1 MARRER
7 QGVWLPAARA
17 LLYPAMWVSGPRL
30 FLGLEHIPDEG
41 PAIVVA
47 NHISYIDPLY
57 DAIFMDRAGR
67 IPRFMAKDAVFGMPV
82 IGKLANE
89 LDQIPVHR
97 GSAEAVDSLRA
108 ASDSIAAGN
117 VVVIYPEGTVTR
129 DPEFWPMRARTGAA
143 RLALDHALD
152 GRVPVIPV
160 ARWNTQL
167 IYDHYNGKKYRPFP
181 RKRVVVSAGGPI
193 DLSAFRG
200 RQRSGELLREIS
212 DLLMTSVRDV
222 LADVRGEPAPAEFYQ
237 PQQKDVG

>member
-1 MARRER
+1 
-7 QGVWLPAARA
+7 
-17 LLYPAMWVSGPRL
+17 MWVSGPRL